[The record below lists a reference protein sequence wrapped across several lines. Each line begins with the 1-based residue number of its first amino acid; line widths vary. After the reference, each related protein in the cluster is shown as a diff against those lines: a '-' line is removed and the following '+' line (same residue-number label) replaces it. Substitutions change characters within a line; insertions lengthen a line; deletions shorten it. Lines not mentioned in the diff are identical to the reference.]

1 MTITTTLNIGL
12 ETNLGGS
19 LVAADVV
26 EYIVARMSQFQ
37 HRDTIVSVAWRIQEA
52 EYEHEGETRTERT
65 LVLRIEQAANI
76 SDPVFPSSA
85 ELTLWCERLHQDCI
99 AAHWRYDGG
108 EIVGTRAALVGPK
121 AHEWGSFNEEFFHHF

>member
-12 ETNLGGS
+12 ETNLGTD

-26 EYIVARMSQFQ
+26 EYIVARMSQFK
-37 HRDTIVSVAWRIQEA
+37 HRDTIVSTAWRIQEA

-65 LVLRIEQAANI
+65 LVLRIEQAGALL
-76 SDPVFPSSA
+76 DPVFPSAA
-85 ELTLWCERLHQDCI
+85 ELTLWCKRLHQDCI
-99 AAHWRYDGG
+99 AAHWHDNEIGG
-108 EIVGTRAALVGPK
+108 TCAELVGPK